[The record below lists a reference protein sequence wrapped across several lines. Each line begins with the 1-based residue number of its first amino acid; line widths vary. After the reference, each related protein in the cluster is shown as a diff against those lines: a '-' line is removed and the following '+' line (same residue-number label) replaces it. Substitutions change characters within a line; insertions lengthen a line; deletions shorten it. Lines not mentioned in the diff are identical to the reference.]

1 MDKWER
7 VLAALRGE
15 GVERVPLALWRHF
28 HRADRHADTLAQATA
43 DYAQRYDVD
52 LVKLTPSGLYGVE
65 DWGAEI
71 VFPTEWDANSPAGRE
86 AGGRDTETE
95 APYLARPVVA
105 EPQDW
110 RALRQHGTAAL
121 ERELEAIRLTRDRLG
136 PDWPMVTTVFS
147 PLTLAYKLAGERLVE
162 HLRSDP
168 DAVHVGLRTLTP
180 VTTAFAHAALD
191 AGADGLFFAS
201 QWICADFCTREQYEE
216 FGLEYDL
223 EVLESI
229 SYRSRITILHLHG
242 TDVFFDMV
250 KDYPV
255 DGVSWHDRETSPS
268 LAEARQRTGLA
279 FVTGLDRDLLRR
291 GPSQAISAQARDAIS
306 QVDGRG
312 LILAPSCVISPDTP
326 EAHLQAV
333 VDVLRP

>member
-15 GVERVPLALWRHF
+15 GVDRVPLALWRHF
-28 HRADRHADTLAQATA
+28 HREDRDPHSLAQATA
-43 DYAQRYDVD
+43 DLARRYDLD

-71 VFPTEWDANSPAGRE
+71 IYPALN
-86 AGGRDTETE
+86 AP
-95 APYLARPVVA
+95 PYLARPAVT
-105 EPQDW
+105 EPEGW
-110 RALRQHGTAAL
+110 RGLRQQGTAAL
-121 ERELEAIRLTRDRLG
+121 ERELEAIRLTRGELG
-136 PDWPMVTTVFS
+136 QTWPMVMTIFS
-147 PLTLAYKLAGERLVE
+147 PLTLAYKLAGERLAD
-162 HLRSDP
+162 HLRADP
-168 DAVHVGLRTLTP
+168 EAVHVGLRTLAH

-201 QWICADFCTREQYEE
+201 QWICAGFCTREQYEE

-242 TDVFFDMV
+242 SDVFFDLV
-250 KDYPV
+250 EDYPV
-255 DGVSWHDRETSPS
+255 DGLSWHDRETAPS
-268 LAEARQRTGLA
+268 LAEARQQTSLA
-279 FVTGLDRDLLRR
+279 CITGLDRDLLRS
-291 GPSQAISAQARDAIS
+291 GPPEAIAAQARDAIA
-306 QVDGRG
+306 QTDGRG
-312 LILAPSCVISPDTP
+312 LILAPCCVIAPETP

-333 VDVLRP
+333 VDVLNG